1 VSENSQA
8 KRCKAHKKTGEACGN
23 WALRGADVCRYHGGK
38 APQVKAAIARNLM
51 QGELRS
57 LLQKHGRDIP
67 ITDPLTALQEHAGKV
82 RAWMDFLED
91 RIGALRHSSQWDTEQ
106 VRGEV
111 QLFTDAQSQVRQT
124 LVDMGKLK
132 IDERLIAIEEGKV
145 AMLWE
150 ALKAGLAAGGVTGP
164 GPTQAAFA
172 AAAGK
177 LRVIAGGK
185 ADDQGQ
191 IRKAA
196 GY

>member
-1 VSENSQA
+1 MEYA
-8 KRCKAHKKTGEACGN
+8 KERCTGTKTDGSGQRCGN
-23 WALRGADVCRYHGGK
+23 WPLRGAKVCRKHGGG
-38 APQVKAAIARNLM
+38 APQVRAAAARNLM

-124 LVDMGKLK
+124 LVDM
-132 IDERLIAIEEGKV
+132 
-145 AMLWE
+145 
-150 ALKAGLAAGGVTGP
+150 
-164 GPTQAAFA
+164 
-172 AAAGK
+172 
-177 LRVIAGGK
+177 
-185 ADDQGQ
+185 
-191 IRKAA
+191 
-196 GY
+196 